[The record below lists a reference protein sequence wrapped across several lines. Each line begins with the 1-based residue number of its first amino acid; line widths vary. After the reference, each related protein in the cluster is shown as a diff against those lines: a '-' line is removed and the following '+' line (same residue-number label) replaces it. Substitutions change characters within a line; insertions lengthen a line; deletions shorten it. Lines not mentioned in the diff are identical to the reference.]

1 MQNVCHQL
9 EVATCIKS
17 PRKHSTLTFSCS
29 DHVFRSYSLM
39 SLVVI
44 ATFD

>member
-9 EVATCIKS
+9 EVAKS

-29 DHVFRSYSLM
+29 DHTKHSQ
-39 SLVVI
+39 
-44 ATFD
+44 TF